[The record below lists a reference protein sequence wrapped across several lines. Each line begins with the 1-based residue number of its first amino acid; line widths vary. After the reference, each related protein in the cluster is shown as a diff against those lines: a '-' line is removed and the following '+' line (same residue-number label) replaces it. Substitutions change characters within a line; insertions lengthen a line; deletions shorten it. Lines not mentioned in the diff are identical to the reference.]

1 MQRST
6 RKLIA
11 HFRCN

>member
-6 RKLIA
+6 RELIA
-11 HFRCN
+11 HFRSN